1 MGNPCWNRHM
11 KNDAKPQN
19 YIAFMCRFS
28 AKQTAF
34 MMCLLFAVLQVFMSV
49 SSSHAGHASGLFVS
63 PQHAADRFGDDPEM
77 LFVDIRSQSD
87 FESIRIPG
95 SINIPLHFIKARDH
109 LKQRTIVLVDRG
121 FSTSHMVRACRHL
134 NQMDFEARIL
144 SGGLNAW
151 TQNELP
157 VAGNPFEARAL
168 SMVSPADVYPETSTG
183 RFLPVDVSGSFRAK
197 PESDDLFEDI
207 LLLDA
212 TEADFANHIARYRI
226 DHPRRAILFFN
237 QDGSGYETIRRQVQ
251 SAGIRNAFFLEGGL
265 DALNRHVS
273 NQRRAGGKK
282 SRRTISV
289 NRISCISCND

>member
-19 YIAFMCRFS
+19 HKAFMCRFS
-28 AKQTAF
+28 AKQTAV
-34 MMCLLFAVLQVFMSV
+34 MMCLLSAVLQVFMSA

-63 PQHAADRFGDDPEM
+63 PQHAADRFGNDPEM
-77 LFVDIRSQSD
+77 LFVDIRSRSD

-95 SINIPLHFIKARDH
+95 SINIPLHFIKVRDH
-109 LKQRTIVLVDRG
+109 LKQRTIILVDRG
-121 FSTSHMVRACRHL
+121 FSTGHMVRACRDL
-134 NQMDFEARIL
+134 NQMDFEVRIL

-157 VAGNPFEARAL
+157 VAGNPFGARAL

-183 RFLPVDVSGSFRAK
+183 RFLPVDVSGFSRAK
-197 PESDDLFEDI
+197 PESADLFEDT
-207 LLLDA
+207 LFLDA
-212 TEADFANHIARYRI
+212 TEADFATHVARYRI
-226 DHPRRAILFFN
+226 DHPRNAILFIN
-237 QDGSGYETIRRQVQ
+237 QDGRGYETIRRQVQ

-265 DALNRHVS
+265 DAWNRHVS